1 MEGNTVGEDI
11 GLSFISH
18 VRPFKKKLGGG
29 KLFVV
34 KEEEHTQAYGGFCGG
49 REWKGRA
56 KGPQGQLILKLAM
69 RNDQAPY
76 NHCRW

>member
-1 MEGNTVGEDI
+1 MYDLLKKI
-11 GLSFISH
+11 G
-18 VRPFKKKLGGG
+18 GGG

-56 KGPQGQLILKLAM
+56 KGPQGGTVDFKVS
-69 RNDQAPY
+69 Y
-76 NHCRW
+76 EE